1 MKAIKTL
8 AIAAIAIMATATAS
22 QAQILSIGPRI
33 GTEINRLSFDK
44 NTFSPDNRAGFTAG
58 LQAEVSLPVVGLG
71 FDISAMYVHRSSAST
86 LKLGGAPAGVDV
98 TTYKGDYIE
107 IPINFKYKIGL
118 PGLSKIL
125 APYIFTG
132 PSIAFLASKQDAA
145 SVLEKKKCDVAWNFG
160 VGVQLFQHLQIGA
173 SYGLGITKAVKYTGL
188 VQDAAGIDGK
198 NNYWTVTAAWLFKV
212 L

>member
-1 MKAIKTL
+1 M
-8 AIAAIAIMATATAS
+8 
-22 QAQILSIGPRI
+22 
-33 GTEINRLSFDK
+33 
-44 NTFSPDNRAGFTAG
+44 
-58 LQAEVSLPVVGLG
+58 
-71 FDISAMYVHRSSAST
+71 
-86 LKLGGAPAGVDV
+86 
-98 TTYKGDYIE
+98 
-107 IPINFKYKIGL
+107 
-118 PGLSKIL
+118 SKIL

-145 SVLEKKKCDVAWNFG
+145 AVLEKKKCDVAWNFG

-173 SYGLGITKAVKYTGL
+173 SYGLGITKAVKY